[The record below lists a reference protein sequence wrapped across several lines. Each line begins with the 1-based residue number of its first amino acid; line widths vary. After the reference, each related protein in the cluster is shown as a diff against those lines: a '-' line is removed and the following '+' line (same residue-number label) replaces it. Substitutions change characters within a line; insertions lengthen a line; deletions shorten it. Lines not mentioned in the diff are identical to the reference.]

1 MSTVLTLN
9 SPLIYFPIRIMES
22 NFPSSLKKYNST
34 ENFEEEDSFGAKVRK
49 AIKVSPKNVF
59 IQMKLRSVENTIER
73 DSDDKTTIKT
83 IGSARSFKSV
93 PDEIIVRVNEKTCPT
108 DPCFFISHKNLKHL
122 LGFPYRVEIKLKVSK
137 QNFKTLY
144 ELGKQQLYL
153 ILAQESLH
161 SLSKANLYPEN
172 EKSRIL
178 EYFISIR
185 YPKVMK
191 EDRTGCCGKRK
202 KLNIETKYQEL
213 YAKITTLPNS
223 IEKNLLLMEMSA
235 NSLVKVGAMIEP
247 WQFYARQIL
256 TLNKYCG
263 YMAFAGGYLSIETA
277 KGINLLQKLIH
288 HYPNTPEAYIV
299 LWEHFYFH
307 KDYLNAFI
315 IIDKSQSRLQHKNFF
330 LYSNLFVIIYIKTLF
345 KLKRYKAALELLI
358 QKYTSSRNN
367 LFYLYLFGKSC
378 IKSKIKKFQAAGL
391 SALKE
396 VLRWI
401 KDFSKVSYWYGR
413 VCYKSGKLLK
423 AKKHFQKVLLSLN
436 RNQFKY
442 SVKIQKYLSCIEMDL
457 QTLNSFR
464 QMIEKHPYLNLSSR
478 FSFKINNRHKIILA
492 EVLIKRKDFSKAIDV
507 LQQVN
512 NFQAFNLL
520 YRKIIKELPMA
531 SGRTLLVNKIEAM
544 HSCAKVPLFEFIES
558 CIIFSDY
565 LIKNHL
571 DQVAFQILNRLL
583 IFYPSFENEL
593 LYVNQENSFWQSMN
607 VLIKKQTMKVF
618 NKKELVMR
626 SVIKAL
632 NFKDSKSGPKENS
645 STNRGH
651 KVKSNS
657 LVDTSSALNASK
669 SIQDSENGQISIIS
683 HFGVYTDGALLLKI
697 ASLLE
702 NNLESI
708 SLYRKCLEDYIQI
721 SRKPQQK
728 SEVLLKLSKL
738 S

>member
-1 MSTVLTLN
+1 MSKILN
-9 SPLIYFPIRIMES
+9 LNNPLIYFPIRIMEP
-22 NFPSSLKKYNST
+22 NLPQTLKKYHST
-34 ENFEEEDSFGAKVRK
+34 ENFEEEESFGAKVRK
-49 AIKVSPKNVF
+49 AIKVSPKNLF
-59 IQMKLRSVENTIER
+59 IQMKLRSAENTIER

-83 IGSARSFKSV
+83 IGSARSIKSI
-93 PDEIIVRVNEKTCPT
+93 PDEINIKSNEKTCPN

-137 QNFKTLY
+137 QNSQTIY

-153 ILAQESLH
+153 MLAQESLH
-161 SLSKANLYPEN
+161 SLSKANLHPEN

-178 EYFISIR
+178 EYFISLR
-185 YPKVMK
+185 YPKVMR
-191 EDRTGCCGKRK
+191 EDKTGCCGKRK
-202 KLNIETKYQEL
+202 KLNIEMKYQEL
-213 YAKITTLPNS
+213 FTKIANLPNS
-223 IEKNLLLMEMSA
+223 IEKNLILMEMAA
-235 NSLVKVGAMIEP
+235 NSLVKVGALIEP

-263 YMAFAGGYLSIETA
+263 YMAFATGYLPTETA

-288 HYPNTPEAYIV
+288 HYPNTPEAHIV

-315 IIDKSQSRLQHKNFF
+315 TIDKSQSRLKHRNFF
-330 LYSNLFVIIYIKTLF
+330 SYSKLFVIIHIKTLF

-358 QKYTSSRNN
+358 QKYSNSRNN
-367 LFYLYLFGKSC
+367 LFFLYLFGKSC

-401 KDFSKVSYWYGR
+401 KDFTKISYWYGR

-442 SVKIQKYLSCIEMDL
+442 SVKIQKYLSSIEMDL
-457 QTLNSFR
+457 QALSSFR

-492 EVLIKRKDFSKAIDV
+492 EVLIKRKDFGRAVDV

-520 YRKIIKELPMA
+520 YKKIVKELPMA
-531 SGRTLLVNKIEAM
+531 SGRALLVKKIEAM
-544 HSCAKVPLFEFIES
+544 HNCAKVPLFEFIES

-565 LIKNHL
+565 LVKNHL
-571 DQVAFQILNRLL
+571 DEVGFQILNRLL
-583 IFYPSFENEL
+583 IFYPLFENEL
-593 LYVNQENSFWQSMN
+593 LYVNQETSFWQSMN

-618 NKKELVMR
+618 NKKELVIR
-626 SVIKAL
+626 SVLKSL
-632 NFKDSKSGPKENS
+632 NPKDSKES
-645 STNRGH
+645 SSINRGH

-669 SIQDSENGQISIIS
+669 SVQDPDNSQISVIS

-702 NNLESI
+702 NNPNSI
-708 SLYRKCLEDYIQI
+708 SLHRKCLEDYIQI
-721 SRKPQQK
+721 SRKPQEK
-728 SEVLLKLSKL
+728 SEILLKLSKL